1 MKFRNKKTGEVFP
14 TITEAWTA
22 FMCPGPCGDCNLQRG
37 STCEKEWIEAHPNE
51 AARLMG
57 YEVVEEDG
65 HFTKDERKAYQDM
78 LNRAGKP
85 TGVKIEDLMQDCDQS
100 QKSRN
105 SVAKKEEANM
115 DKPHKNYAF
124 VYCGG
129 PIEPGTGGSGVYQ
142 QAKADQGKPLSS
154 EAPVTTN
161 DQGGQQHARPYRS
174 EWLPPRAMLALSH
187 VRWESEA
194 LHGYSEENYKL
205 IPEKEH
211 VGRALTHLFAWL
223 AGDESNDHLSHA
235 LCRIAFAVEM
245 EKDHG

>member
-37 STCEKEWIEAHPNE
+37 STCEKEWIEAHPHE

-57 YEVVEEDG
+57 YEVVENDSCKNCTHYKGESICG
-65 HFTKDERKAYQDM
+65 LHALNVEINPDEKCIAWEKRK
-78 LNRAGKP
+78 
-85 TGVKIEDLMQDCDQS
+85 
-100 QKSRN
+100 
-105 SVAKKEEANM
+105 EANM
-115 DKPHKNYAF
+115 DKP
-124 VYCGG
+124 
-129 PIEPGTGGSGVYQ
+129 
-142 QAKADQGKPLSS
+142 LSK
-154 EAPVTTN
+154 ETTVTTN

-194 LHGYSEENYKL
+194 LHGYSENNYKL
-205 IPEKEH
+205 IPAKEH

-245 EKDHG
+245 EEEKK

>member
-37 STCEKEWIEAHPNE
+37 STCEKEWIEAHPHE

-57 YEVVEEDG
+57 YEVVENDSCKNCTHYKGESICG
-65 HFTKDERKAYQDM
+65 LHALNVEINPDEKCIAWEKRK
-78 LNRAGKP
+78 
-85 TGVKIEDLMQDCDQS
+85 
-100 QKSRN
+100 
-105 SVAKKEEANM
+105 EANM
-115 DKPHKNYAF
+115 DKP
-124 VYCGG
+124 
-129 PIEPGTGGSGVYQ
+129 
-142 QAKADQGKPLSS
+142 LSK
-154 EAPVTTN
+154 ETTVTTN

-174 EWLPPRAMLALSH
+174 EWIPPRAMLALSH

-194 LHGYSEENYKL
+194 LHGYNEENYKM
-205 IPEKEH
+205 IPAKEH

-223 AGDESNDHLSHA
+223 SGDESNDHLAHA

-245 EKDHG
+245 EEEKK